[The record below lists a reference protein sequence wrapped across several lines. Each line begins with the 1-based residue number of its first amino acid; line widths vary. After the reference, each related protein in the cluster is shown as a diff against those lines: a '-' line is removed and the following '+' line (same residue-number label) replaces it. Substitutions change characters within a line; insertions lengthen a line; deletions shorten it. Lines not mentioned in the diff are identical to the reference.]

1 MNGSD
6 RLDWTLLE
14 AFAAVAEAGSLS
26 GAARV
31 TGISQP
37 TLGRYIRRLEDALG
51 APAFTRHRSG
61 LTLTDTGRALLPSVA
76 EMGKAAARARLAAA
90 GRTDRLA
97 GTVRLTTS
105 VAFAHFHMPPILARL
120 RAEAP
125 QIQFEL
131 VPSDGSQNL
140 LFREADI
147 AVRMYRPEQLDMVT
161 RHLGDV
167 TLGFYAARSY
177 LERIGLP
184 HGPDRLEQVDVIGF
198 DRSEMML
205 RGMRALGHDV
215 RREDFALRCDDHG
228 ACFQLVRAGCG
239 VGVVQDSIARDC
251 PQLVRVLP
259 DIPLPRLPVWLTTPV
274 ALRDTPR
281 VRFVWSRLER
291 DIAALCV
298 RPGPGS
304 PLP

>member
-1 MNGSD
+1 M
-6 RLDWTLLE
+6 
-14 AFAAVAEAGSLS
+14 
-26 GAARV
+26 
-31 TGISQP
+31 
-37 TLGRYIRRLEDALG
+37 G
-51 APAFTRHRSG
+51 APAFTRHQTG

-76 EMGKAAARARLAAA
+76 EMTKAAARARLAAA

-105 VAFAHFHMPPILARL
+105 VAFAHFHMSQILARL

-161 RHLGDV
+161 RHLGDI

-184 HGPDRLEQVDVIGF
+184 NGPDRLEQVDIIGF

-205 RGMRALGHDV
+205 RGMRALGYEV

-228 ACFQLVRAGCG
+228 ACFHLVRAGCG
-239 VGVVQDSIARDC
+239 VGVLQDSIARDW
-251 PQLVRVLP
+251 PHLVRVLP
-259 DIPLPRLPVWLTTPV
+259 DITLPHLPVWLTTPIV
-274 ALRDTPR
+274 LRDTPR

-298 RPGPGS
+298 RPGPDS